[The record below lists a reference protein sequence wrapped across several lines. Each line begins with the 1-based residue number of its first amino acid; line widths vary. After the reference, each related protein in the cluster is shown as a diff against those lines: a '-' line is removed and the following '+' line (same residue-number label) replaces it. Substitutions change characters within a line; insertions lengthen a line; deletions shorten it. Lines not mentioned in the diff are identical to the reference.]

1 MEEPKYQSETIEL
14 SRRIMDQII
23 DYIIQGEAQT
33 KLPSE
38 RELSQSLSASRASV
52 REVISALSLIGLIE
66 RKHGGGN
73 YISDLQI
80 APFIQSL
87 SRLIEQ
93 KAKPQ
98 DLWAVRSML
107 EREAIHLITNRPI
120 TQDLEAEMTDILH
133 LMKTAWETQD
143 AASGNLLDLRFHQ
156 LLFRHCGNEVL
167 RFLAECIEEILRNLV
182 VYNRTIILSQAENGP
197 VLYEQHRALAAAIC
211 RRDTNTAITLL
222 GEHLEFVKNYEIKK
236 EEAQ

>member
-1 MEEPKYQSETIEL
+1 MEEANYQNETMEL
-14 SRRIMDQII
+14 SRRIMDAVI
-23 DYIIQGEAQT
+23 DYMIHSETQT

-38 RELSQSLSASRASV
+38 RELSQSLAVSRASV

-93 KAKPQ
+93 KAKPK

-107 EREAIHLITNRPI
+107 EREAIYLITSQPI
-120 TQDLEAEMTDILH
+120 TPMLEAEMADIIG

-143 AASGNLLDLRFHQ
+143 AAYGNQLDLQFHQ

-182 VYNRTIILSQAENGP
+182 VYNRTIILSHEENGL
-197 VLYEQHRALAAAIC
+197 VLYEQHRALAAAISQ
-211 RRDTNTAITLL
+211 RDTNRAITLL
-222 GEHLEFVKNYEIKK
+222 NEHLEFVKNYETKK